1 MNRRINQSTRR
12 FYLIIL
18 VSIFFTPH
26 LVKDFHFLFVHH
38 EHKIISVAGKREFSK
53 IQKSCPICSFEF
65 YKILD
70 DLCQVKISEPKFF
83 PGYCVSFYKNIFL
96 DFFIYSFPFRG
107 PPSFIL

>member
-1 MNRRINQSTRR
+1 MNRLINQSRRR
-12 FYLIIL
+12 FFLIIL

-70 DLCQVKISEPKFF
+70 DLCKIKISEPKFF
-83 PGYCVSFYKNIFL
+83 SGYSLPFYKNVFL
-96 DFFIYSFPFRG
+96 DLFIYSFPFRG
-107 PPSFIL
+107 PPSCFL